1 MTSVAGTIDV
11 WLEAEAAVARVT
23 RALAA
28 QGIACSQTFNFRPTY
43 GPACPAACR
52 PTASPD
58 CDCRLAVLMAYP
70 EPGPPL
76 SITAVGVGG
85 RTRFR
90 IDPTANGG
98 ARQRLDARLRAA
110 LAVPAALPALPD
122 PQPTPST
129 E

>member
-1 MTSVAGTIDV
+1 MVA
-11 WLEAEAAVARVT
+11 

-28 QGIACSQTFNFRPTY
+28 QGIACSRTFNFRPTH

-52 PTASPD
+52 LTAGPD

-70 EPGPPL
+70 QAGPPL

-90 IDPTANGG
+90 IDPNANQL
-98 ARQRLDARLRAA
+98 ARQHLDARVRAA
-110 LAVPAALPALPD
+110 LSVPTAPPSRPD
-122 PQPTPST
+122 TPPTRST

>member
-1 MTSVAGTIDV
+1 MAFVAGTIDV
-11 WLEAEAAVARVT
+11 GLEAEAAVALVT

-28 QGIACSQTFNFRPTY
+28 QGIACSRTFSFRPTP

-52 PTASPD
+52 PTAGPD

-70 EPGPPL
+70 EAGPPL
-76 SITAVGVGG
+76 SITAVGVGR

-90 IDPTANGG
+90 IDPTASES
-98 ARQRLDARLRAA
+98 ARRRLDARVRAA
-110 LAVPAALPALPD
+110 LAAPAAPPSLPD
-122 PQPTPST
+122 PQPTPSM